1 MIEKG
6 VGGGNTITGL
16 NFEKE
21 TDILRRQALRYKG
34 NRPNEEILSG

>member
-1 MIEKG
+1 MKTKG

-21 TDILRRQALRYKG
+21 RDIL
-34 NRPNEEILSG
+34 EILKKAKDYSVRNSIIYYP